1 MQIIK
6 DKISQAS
13 LFLPTLKE
21 KKTKLVHVTRRS
33 MCPISIGRG
42 RPIGGPSQSEIELE
56 KDENKKKYRLCLE
69 WRIVLLGKESPNL

>member
-1 MQIIK
+1 
-6 DKISQAS
+6 
-13 LFLPTLKE
+13 
-21 KKTKLVHVTRRS
+21 

-42 RPIGGPSQSEIELE
+42 RPTGGPSQSEIELE